1 MSFVGVFRNSRIK
14 GGLVDLGPL
23 LNAFRCILNVH
34 FSYLTIKNSMNN
46 HQMFTCISYS
56 STSQVESIQEKQCD
70 KFTLL
75 SVFQL
80 TDMKVNQQVLTT
92 RKGLT
97 NAQQMKD
104 TIIFKDCLKFIKT
117 YKR

>member
-1 MSFVGVFRNSRIK
+1 MQDFTKNYTSQIDKCSFQQSN
-14 GGLVDLGPL
+14 
-23 LNAFRCILNVH
+23 
-34 FSYLTIKNSMNN
+34 KNNPMNN
-46 HQMFTCISYS
+46 HRMFTCISYS

-80 TDMKVNQQVLTT
+80 TDMKDNQQVLTT

-97 NAQQMKD
+97 NASD
-104 TIIFKDCLKFIKT
+104 GGYHHI
-117 YKR
+117 